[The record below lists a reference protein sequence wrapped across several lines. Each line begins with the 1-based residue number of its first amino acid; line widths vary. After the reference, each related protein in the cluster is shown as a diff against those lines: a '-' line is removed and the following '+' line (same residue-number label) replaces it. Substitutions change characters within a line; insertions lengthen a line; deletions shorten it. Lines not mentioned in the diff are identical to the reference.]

1 MTVKTLLI
9 LVALGIPLACFT
21 LLVLLAWWDERSERR
36 RIAGLPQVDG
46 ACPTCGYDLFLD
58 RGEQACPG
66 CGARL
71 NVTRVIARCPFCEEA
86 LREYGQ
92 TTCGRCGTVLWV
104 GERMRLE

>member
-21 LLVLLAWWDERSERR
+21 LLVLVAFWDGRRERR
-36 RIAGLPQVDG
+36 RMPQADG
-46 ACPTCGYDLFLD
+46 VCPTCGYDLFLD

-66 CGARL
+66 CGRRL
-71 NVTRVIARCPFCEEA
+71 HVTRVIARCPVCEEP
-86 LREYGQ
+86 LREYGR
-92 TTCGRCGTVLWV
+92 TTCGGCGTVLWV